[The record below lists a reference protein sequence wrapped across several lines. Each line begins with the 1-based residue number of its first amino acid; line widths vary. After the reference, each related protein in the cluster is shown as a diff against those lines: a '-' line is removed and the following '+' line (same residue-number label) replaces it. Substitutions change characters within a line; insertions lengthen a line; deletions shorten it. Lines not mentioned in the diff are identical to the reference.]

1 MGYSPMYRDE
11 KRYMLTNGGFYL
23 GGMALHN
30 TGFRNAAQLHLFTV
44 VGSSGAIKFCTKAAA
59 SIVIKSL
66 LAHGLKGW
74 KVEEIILPSG
84 IC

>member
-1 MGYSPMYRDE
+1 MGFTTYRNE
-11 KRYMLTNGGFYL
+11 KRFMLARGGLYL

-44 VGSSGAIKFCTKAAA
+44 FGETGAIKFCTKAAA

-66 LAHGLKGW
+66 LAHGLSGW
-74 KVEEIILPSG
+74 KVEEIELPG
-84 IC
+84 GMC